1 MGWLIKGPWAAIK
14 WIWAGIVLVLYVL
27 FGILSI
33 FTWFT
38 AEPTVYNNNP
48 PTGGRK
54 PDPPRNIDGETEA
67 KTS

>member
-1 MGWLIKGPWAAIK
+1 MGWMIKGPWAVIK
-14 WIWAGIVLVLYVL
+14 WIWAGIVLFFYVL
-27 FGILSI
+27 FTILSV

-54 PDPPRNIDGETEA
+54 PDPKKEGEAEQKA
-67 KTS
+67 S